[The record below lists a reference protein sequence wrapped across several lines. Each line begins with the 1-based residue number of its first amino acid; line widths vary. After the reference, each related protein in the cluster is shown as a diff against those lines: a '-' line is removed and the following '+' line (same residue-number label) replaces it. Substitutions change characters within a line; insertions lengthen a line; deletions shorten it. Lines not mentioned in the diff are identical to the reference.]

1 MAKPGHYNVHSLCG
15 WSVQLTLPAPEGIL
29 RAVSVLSLFGLQS
42 PVWSPSQLNR
52 HVRQVIESDYRLS
65 DLWLAGEVANLSHPA
80 SGHLYF
86 SVRDPEAAVRC
97 VMWRPDVG
105 RLPRLP
111 RDGEAIEAHGHLSVY
126 EAGGQY
132 QLYADQIRF
141 AGEGDLYQEY
151 LRLKAALEADGLF
164 DPVRKRPLP
173 KWPRRIGVVSSPT
186 GAALRDVVNVLGRRY
201 PLAELILSPA
211 QVQGEAAPAAIVEAL
226 WAINQYGR
234 PDVILLVRGGGSME
248 DLWAFNTEAVVRA
261 VVASAAPVVTG
272 IGHETDVNLADFAAD
287 RQASTPSAAAEV
299 ATPERADLAG
309 ELSVNR
315 RRLARAWKQRR
326 TTLLSE
332 VAEQQAALELV
343 SPQARIANA
352 RQRSDELARRVVAAI
367 HHGLAL
373 RQAALRGVIQTLS
386 AVGPETVLARGYSVI
401 RRLADGEV
409 VRSIAQVSAGDS
421 LGVRVSDGSF
431 GARVEGN

>member
-1 MAKPGHYNVHSLCG
+1 M
-15 WSVQLTLPAPEGIL
+15 
-29 RAVSVLSLFGLQS
+29 SVLSLFGLQS
-42 PVWSPSQLNR
+42 TVWSPSQLNR

-97 VMWRPDVG
+97 VMWRPDVAQ
-105 RLPRLP
+105 LSRLP
-111 RDGEAIEAHGHLSVY
+111 RDGEAVEAHGHLSVY

-132 QLYADQIRF
+132 QLYADQIRY

-164 DPVRKRPLP
+164 DPTRKRALP

-201 PLAELILSPA
+201 PLAELILSPT
-211 QVQGEAAPAAIVEAL
+211 QVQGEAAPAAIAEAL
-226 WAINQYGR
+226 QGVNQYGGA
-234 PDVILLVRGGGSME
+234 DVILLVRGGGSLE
-248 DLWAFNTEAVVRA
+248 DLWAFNTEVVVRA
-261 VVASAAPVVTG
+261 VVASTAPVVTG

-287 RQASTPSAAAEV
+287 RQAPTPSAAAEV
-299 ATPERADLAG
+299 ATPERDELAG
-309 ELSVNR
+309 ELIQFR
-315 RRLARAWKQRR
+315 QRLARAWKQRR
-326 TTLLSE
+326 ATLRSE
-332 VAEQQAALELV
+332 VAEQRAALELV

-352 RQRSDELARRVVAAI
+352 RQRSDELTRRLGAGAR
-367 HHGLAL
+367 HGLAL

-386 AVGPETVLARGYSVI
+386 AVGPETVMARGYAVV
-401 RRLADGEV
+401 RRLPGGDV
-409 VRSIAQVSAGDS
+409 VRSIAQETAGDS

>member
-1 MAKPGHYNVHSLCG
+1 M
-15 WSVQLTLPAPEGIL
+15 
-29 RAVSVLSLFGLQS
+29 SVLSLFGLQS
-42 PVWSPSQLNR
+42 TVWSPSQLNR

-97 VMWRPDVG
+97 VMWRPDVA
-105 RLPRLP
+105 RLSRLP
-111 RDGEAIEAHGHLSVY
+111 RDGEAVEAHGHLSVY

-132 QLYADQIRF
+132 QLYADQIRY

-164 DPVRKRPLP
+164 DPTRKRALP

-201 PLAELILSPA
+201 PLAELILSPT
-211 QVQGEAAPAAIVEAL
+211 QVQGEAAPVAIAEAL
-226 WAINQYGR
+226 QGVNQYGGA
-234 PDVILLVRGGGSME
+234 DVILLVRGGGSLE
-248 DLWAFNTEAVVRA
+248 DLWAFNTEVVVRA
-261 VVASAAPVVTG
+261 VVASTAPVVTG

-287 RQASTPSAAAEV
+287 RQAPTPSAAAEV
-299 ATPERADLAG
+299 ATPERDELAG
-309 ELSVNR
+309 ELIQFR
-315 RRLARAWKQRR
+315 HRLARAWKQRR
-326 TTLLSE
+326 ATLRSE
-332 VAEQQAALELV
+332 VAEQRAALELV

-352 RQRSDELARRVVAAI
+352 RQRSDELTRRLGAGAR
-367 HHGLAL
+367 HGLAL

-386 AVGPETVLARGYSVI
+386 AVGPETVMARGYAVV
-401 RRLADGEV
+401 RRLPGGDV
-409 VRSIAQVSAGDS
+409 VRSIAQVTAGDS

>member
-1 MAKPGHYNVHSLCG
+1 
-15 WSVQLTLPAPEGIL
+15 LTLPAAEGIL
-29 RAVSVLSLFGLQS
+29 LTMSVLSLFGLQS
-42 PVWSPSQLNR
+42 GVWSPSQLNR
-52 HVRQVIESDYRLS
+52 HVRQVIESDYRLG

-105 RLPRLP
+105 RLARLP
-111 RDGEAIEAHGHLSVY
+111 RDGEAVEAHGHLSVY

-132 QLYADQIRF
+132 QLYADQIRY

-151 LRLKAALEADGLF
+151 LRLKGALEADGLF
-164 DPVRKRPLP
+164 DPVRKRALP

-226 WAINQYGR
+226 RAINQYGR

-287 RQASTPSAAAEV
+287 RQAPTPSAAAEV

-309 ELSVNR
+309 ELIQSR
-315 RRLARAWKQRR
+315 QRLARAWMQRR
-326 TTLLSE
+326 ATLLSE
-332 VAEQQAALELV
+332 VAEQRAALELV

-373 RQAALRGVIQTLS
+373 RQAALRGVIQTLG
-386 AVGPETVLARGYSVI
+386 AVGPETVLARGYAVV

-409 VRSIAQVSAGDS
+409 VRSIGQLTAGDS

>member
-1 MAKPGHYNVHSLCG
+1 MTPP
-15 WSVQLTLPAPEGIL
+15 PAEGIL
-29 RAVSVLSLFGLQS
+29 LTMSVLSLFGLQS
-42 PVWSPSQLNR
+42 TVWSPSQLNR

-97 VMWRPDVG
+97 VMWRPDVA
-105 RLPRLP
+105 RLSRLP
-111 RDGEAIEAHGHLSVY
+111 RDGEAVEAHGHLSVY

-132 QLYADQIRF
+132 QLYADQIRY

-164 DPVRKRPLP
+164 DPTRKRALP

-201 PLAELILSPA
+201 PLAELILSPT
-211 QVQGEAAPAAIVEAL
+211 QVQGEAAPVAIAEAL
-226 WAINQYGR
+226 QGVNQYGGA
-234 PDVILLVRGGGSME
+234 DVILLVRGGGSLE
-248 DLWAFNTEAVVRA
+248 DLWAFNTEVVVRA
-261 VVASAAPVVTG
+261 VVASTAPVVTG

-287 RQASTPSAAAEV
+287 RQAPTPSAAAEV
-299 ATPERADLAG
+299 ATPERDELAG
-309 ELSVNR
+309 ELIQFR
-315 RRLARAWKQRR
+315 HRLARAWKQRR
-326 TTLLSE
+326 ATLRSE
-332 VAEQQAALELV
+332 VAEQRAALELV

-352 RQRSDELARRVVAAI
+352 RQRSDELTRRLAAGAR
-367 HHGLAL
+367 HGLAL

-386 AVGPETVLARGYSVI
+386 AVGPETVMARGYAVV
-401 RRLADGEV
+401 RRLPGGDV
-409 VRSIAQVSAGDS
+409 VRSIAQVTAGDS